1 MDEAEASS
9 LCQGQPPFLEV
20 KNLTK
25 RFPGVIANDRVSLAV
40 CPGEVHALLGENGAG
55 KSTLVS
61 ILYGLLEPDG
71 GEIRIR
77 GRPVVLRSPRDALRL
92 GIGLVPQHFLLV
104 KKQTVA
110 ENVALGLGGLP
121 FYQPAR
127 ALAPRIRELGERYGL
142 PVDPEAYV
150 WQLSAGEQ
158 QRVEIL
164 KVLVRDATLLMLD
177 EPTSVLTPQ
186 EARGLFQVLKRMKA
200 EGHAVIFITHKLE
213 EVLAVADR
221 VTVLRQGRVVAT
233 LDAPRADRRTLA
245 RLMVGEE
252 LPEKEARRRR
262 EPGREVLF
270 VEDLWVRSD
279 RGFYAVKDASFVLR
293 EGEIVGLAGV
303 AGNGQSELIEALTGL
318 RRPERGWIRVGER
331 NLTGK
336 DARVFLEAGVAH
348 VPEDRNHRGVVGSLS
363 VAENLVLRHY
373 RYPPFARGPVLDR
386 RRIRRFA
393 EEQVRAYGI
402 KTPSIETPVRLLS
415 GGNVQKLILARELYG
430 DPKVLI
436 AAHPT
441 YGLDVGAA
449 HQVHERLLAARD
461 RGAAIL
467 LASEDLEEILKVSDR
482 ILVIFEGRIVA
493 ELAPEE
499 ATKEQ
504 LGMLMAGVAA

>member
-25 RFPGVIANDRVSLAV
+25 RFPGVLANDRVNLTV

-61 ILYGLLEPDG
+61 ILYGLLEPDE
-71 GEIRIR
+71 GEIRVR
-77 GRPVVLRSPRDALRL
+77 GKPVVLRSPRDALRL

-104 KKQTVA
+104 KKHTVA
-110 ENVALGLGGLP
+110 ENVALGLRGLP

-164 KVLVRDATLLMLD
+164 KVLVRNATLLMLD

-233 LDAPRADRRTLA
+233 LDARQADRRTLA

-252 LPEKEARRRR
+252 LPEREARPRR

-318 RRPERGWIRVGER
+318 RRPERGWIRVGKR

-336 DARVFLEAGVAH
+336 DARVFFEAGVAH
-348 VPEDRNHRGVVGSLS
+348 VPEDRNHRGVVASLS
-363 VAENLVLRHY
+363 VAENFVLRHY
-373 RYPPFARGPVLDR
+373 RYPPFARGLVLDR

-393 EEQVRAYGI
+393 EEQVRVYGI

-449 HQVHERLLAARD
+449 QQVHERLLEARD

-467 LASEDLEEILKVSDR
+467 LASEDLEEILKVADR

-493 ELAPEE
+493 ELSPEE
-499 ATKEQ
+499 ATKER

>member
-1 MDEAEASS
+1 
-9 LCQGQPPFLEV
+9 V
-20 KNLTK
+20 
-25 RFPGVIANDRVSLAV
+25 VANDRVSFSV

-61 ILYGLLEPDG
+61 ILYGLLEPDE
-71 GEIRIR
+71 GEIVIRGQKVRIR
-77 GRPVVLRSPRDALRL
+77 SPKDALEL

-104 KKQTVA
+104 KKHTVA
-110 ENVALGLGGLP
+110 ENVALGLKGVP
-121 FYQPAR
+121 FFRPAR
-127 ALAPRIRELGERYGL
+127 AVAPRIRELGERYGL
-142 PVDPEAYV
+142 PVDPDAYV

-164 KVLVRDATLLMLD
+164 KVLVRDVTLLMLD

-186 EARGLFQVLKRMKA
+186 EARGLFEVLRRMKA

-213 EVLAVADR
+213 EVFAVADR
-221 VTVLRQGRVVAT
+221 VTVLRRGRVVASLSVRET
-233 LDAPRADRRTLA
+233 DPQTLA

-252 LPEKEARRRR
+252 LPEPAARPART
-262 EPGREVLF
+262 PGRELLF

-279 RGFYAVKDASFVLR
+279 RGFYAVKDVSFTLR
-293 EGEIVGLAGV
+293 EGEVVGLAGV

-331 NLTGK
+331 DLTGK
-336 DARVFLEAGVAH
+336 DARVFFEAGVAH
-348 VPEDRNHRGVVGSLS
+348 VPEDRNRRGVVATLS

-386 RRIRRFA
+386 RAVRRFA
-393 EEQVRAYGI
+393 LEEVKRYDI
-402 KTPSIETPVRLLS
+402 RTPSIDAPVRLLS

-430 DPKVLI
+430 EPKVLV

-441 YGLDVGAA
+441 YGLDVAA
-449 HQVHERLLAARD
+449 ARQVHGRILEARD

-467 LASEDLEEILKVSDR
+467 LVSEDLEEILALSSR
-482 ILVIFEGRIVA
+482 ILVIFEGRIIA

-499 ATKEQ
+499 ASKER

>member
-1 MDEAEASS
+1 VDEAEASS

-25 RFPGVIANDRVSLAV
+25 RFPGVVANDRVSLAV

-61 ILYGLLEPDG
+61 ILYGLLEPDE
-71 GEIRIR
+71 GEVRIR
-77 GRPVVLRSPRDALRL
+77 GQRVRIRSPKDALRL

-104 KKQTVA
+104 KKHTVA
-110 ENVALGLGGLP
+110 ENVALGLEGLP

-186 EARGLFQVLKRMKA
+186 EARGLFQVLGRMKA

-221 VTVLRQGRVVAT
+221 VTVLRQGRVVAS
-233 LDAPRADRRTLA
+233 LEVSKADRRTLA

-252 LPEKEARRRR
+252 LPEARAPRRRA
-262 EPGREVLF
+262 PGREVLF

-279 RGFYAVKDASFVLR
+279 RGFYAVKDASFTLR

-318 RRPERGWIRVGER
+318 RRIERGWIRVGER
-331 NLTGK
+331 NLTGR
-336 DARVFLEAGVAH
+336 DARAFFEAGVAH

-386 RRIRRFA
+386 RRILRFA

-402 KTPSIETPVRLLS
+402 KTPSVATPVRLLS

-430 DPKVLI
+430 EPRVLV

-441 YGLDVGAA
+441 YGLDVAAA
-449 HQVHERLLAARD
+449 HQVHERILAARD

-467 LASEDLEEILKVSDR
+467 LVSEDLEEILALSDR

-493 ELAPEE
+493 ELTPEE
-499 ATKEQ
+499 ATKER